1 MPSLTMEYNFR
12 ALTGQRIT
20 PGNTATAIGT
30 NIIKYVEHKLHID
43 SGGTTAIVAGN
54 RILGATSGASAMVLE
69 VGALES
75 GTWAGGNAVCWLKLC
90 SVVGTFQDN
99 EHITVEGAADDADVD
114 GTAVELSEAE
124 YVRKEY
130 RGMTARKLIIQ
141 AEGNDQRIS
150 WNGYLPTQTSKM
162 GLLLEKG
169 YSVTLTDASDMKACY
184 VIDAVASS
192 AGYCNVVG
200 QF

>member
-69 VGALES
+69 VGTLES
-75 GTWAGGNAVCWLKLC
+75 GSWAGGDAVCWLKLC
-90 SVVGTFQDN
+90 SVVGTFQNN
-99 EHITVEGAADDADVD
+99 EHITVEGVADAADAD
-114 GTAVELSEAE
+114 GTTIELLPAE
-124 YVRKEY
+124 YVRPEF
-130 RGMTARKLIIQ
+130 RGMTARKLIVQ
-141 AEGNDQRIS
+141 AEDNNQRIS
-150 WNGYLPTQTSKM
+150 WNGFLPTQVSKM

-169 YSVTLTDASDMKACY
+169 YSVTLTDAADMKACY
-184 VIDAVASS
+184 VIDAVAGS
-192 AGYCNVVG
+192 AGSCNVVG
-200 QF
+200 LF